1 MVLPTLALLLAAA
14 PPALAVTSLT
24 TSATS
29 NADKLALDGTGSSS
43 EHIVKVADLAITT
56 DSPNGYTLSVS
67 SGNLSNADGQTPIA
81 LQVTT
86 VTDGAPAP
94 GSAEFTTPSG
104 SNYSVSTASAGQ
116 ADQDLYIKYTP
127 AALQDPGLYSASIAL
142 LVSDN

>member
-1 MVLPTLALLLAAA
+1 MVLPTLALLLAA

-29 NADKLALDGTGSSS
+29 NADRLALDGTGSSS

-67 SGNLSNADGQTPIA
+67 SGDLSNADGQTPIA
-81 LQVTT
+81 FQVTT
-86 VTDGAPAP
+86 VSDGAPAP
-94 GSAEFTTPSG
+94 GSAEFTAPSG
-104 SNYSVSTASAGQ
+104 SNYTMSTSSAGQ
-116 ADQDLYIKYTP
+116 ADQDLYIRYTP

-142 LVSDN
+142 VVSDN